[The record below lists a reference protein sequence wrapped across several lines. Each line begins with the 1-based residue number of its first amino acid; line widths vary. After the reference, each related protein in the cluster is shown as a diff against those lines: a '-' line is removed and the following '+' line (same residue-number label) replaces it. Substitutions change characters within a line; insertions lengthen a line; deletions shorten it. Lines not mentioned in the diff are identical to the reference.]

1 MLGHAAEKVAV
12 NLEDRRVIGVAKAG
26 SARCHRRKHP
36 PEICWRA

>member
-12 NLEDRRVIGVAKAG
+12 HLEDGRVRGIAKAG
-26 SARCHRRKHP
+26 SACCHHRKHP